1 MLLKITDES
10 LTGDILNSIEIK
22 VKNEIVTV
30 KEIIAARVEAEVE
43 AYNRKVPE
51 YFNGLIRP
59 SEAEKTLNGFKLKT
73 KRQIDAEKQTYIAY
87 QAFETNGFLVLI
99 DNEQAE
105 SLEQKVLLE
114 EKSTVSFL
122 KLTPLIGG

>member
-22 VKNEIVTV
+22 IKNEIVTV

-43 AYNRKVPE
+43 TYNKKAPG
-51 YFNGLIRP
+51 YFNGLILP
-59 SEAEKTLNGFKLKT
+59 SEAEKTLNGFKLKS
-73 KRQIDAEKQTYIAY
+73 KRKIDAEKQTYIAY
-87 QAFETNGFLVLI
+87 QAFDTNGFLVLI
-99 DNEQAE
+99 DNEQVE
-105 SLEQKVLLE
+105 SLEQQVLLE
-114 EKSTVSFL
+114 ENSTVSFL

>member
-105 SLEQKVLLE
+105 SLEQQVLLE